1 MDCNADNLLVYLVPF
16 PSNRAMCVV
25 VHGVGHHIAAFET
38 IAKYMWENHSIA
50 LIGYDQGLCGV

>member
-1 MDCNADNLLVYLVPF
+1 
-16 PSNRAMCVV
+16 MCVV